1 VDREVFEKLKAEG
14 YQRVPVYRSIL
25 ADLDTPLSVYLKLAD
40 CPDSYLLESVEGG
53 ETWGR
58 FSIIGLPCK
67 RRYALSGT
75 MLTIYEDGIGIHR
88 EQVADPLEYVSQ
100 LQNEFHTAQMDE
112 LPVFTGGLVGYFG
125 YEIVQRF
132 EPRLVD
138 VNKTDELGTPEMV
151 LLLSEEVAVFDNLAG
166 RLFLVVNID
175 PSRPKAW
182 DFAQSR
188 LDDLEHRLRAE
199 SPGYGEPVAR
209 ESVAEKDFHYG
220 FSRGDFIGAVEKS
233 KEYILS
239 GDVFQVVLSQRMSV
253 PFQARP
259 LDVYRALRALNPSP
273 YMYFID
279 LGDTQIVGSSPEVLV
294 RVQNR
299 QLTLRPIAG
308 TRHRGDTAEEDLR
321 LEQELLNDPKE
332 RAEHIMLIDLGRNDA
347 GRVSKTGTV
356 HLTDNMIVERYS
368 HVMHIVSQV
377 VGELAEGLTSTDAIR
392 SSFPAGTLSGAPKIR
407 AMEIINELEPVRRNV
422 YAGAVGYINWHD
434 ETDLA
439 IAIRTAV
446 IKDGMLHV
454 QAGAG
459 IVADS
464 DPEKEW
470 EETMNKGRAL
480 IAAVNSASM
489 GL

>member
-1 VDREVFEKLKAEG
+1 V
-14 YQRVPVYRSIL
+14 L
-25 ADLDTPLSVYLKLAD
+25 ADLDTPLSVYLKLANARD
-40 CPDSYLLESVEGG
+40 AYLLESVEGG

-58 FSIIGLPCK
+58 FSIIGLPCR
-67 RRYALSGT
+67 RRYELFGT
-75 MLTIYEDGIGIHR
+75 RMVTFDNGVGVR
-88 EQVADPLEYVSQ
+88 EEEVADPLVYVAH
-100 LQNEFHTAQMDE
+100 LQNQFWAPRLPE

-125 YEIVQRF
+125 YETVQRF

-138 VNKTDELGTPEMV
+138 EEKRDELGTPDMV

-166 RLFLVVNID
+166 RLYLIVNTN
-175 PSRPKAW
+175 PSKPDAW
-182 DFAQSR
+182 AAAQQR
-188 LDDLEHRLRAE
+188 LDELAARLRGA
-199 SPGYGEPVAR
+199 SSGYGERVAM
-209 ESVAEKDFHYG
+209 EPIAEQDFQYG
-220 FSRGDFIGAVEKS
+220 FNREDFIAAVEKS

-239 GDVFQVVLSQRMSV
+239 GDIFQVVLSQRMSV
-253 PFQARP
+253 PFTARP

-279 LGDTQIVGSSPEVLV
+279 LGETQIVGSSPEVLV
-294 RVQNR
+294 RVQQR
-299 QLTLRPIAG
+299 RVTLRPIAG
-308 TRHRGDTAEEDLR
+308 TRHRGESAEADR
-321 LEQELLNDPKE
+321 LLEEELLNDPKE
-332 RAEHIMLIDLGRNDA
+332 RAEHLMLIDLGRNDV
-347 GRVSKTGTV
+347 GRVARTGTV
-356 HLTDNMIVERYS
+356 KVTDNMVIERYS

-377 VGELAEGLTSTDAIR
+377 DGELAEGLRAADAIR

-422 YAGAVGYINWHD
+422 YAGAVGYINWYD
-434 ETDLA
+434 DTDLA

-446 IKDGMLHV
+446 IRDGMLHV

-480 IAAVNSASM
+480 IAAVTSASA